1 MLGASWEPEFGS
13 GLGKGL
19 LTGVRGEVGE
29 SEGSIVTD
37 RVSYRKALFV
47 SSFGLDRV
55 YPNAER
61 QTGYRSRVREVCVR
75 FDSWRQR
82 VGWNE
87 IQRRRNCMAV
97 VGTR

>member
-1 MLGASWEPEFGS
+1 MLGASWEPAFGS

-29 SEGSIVTD
+29 REGSIVVD
-37 RVSYRKALFV
+37 RVSYLKALFV

-55 YPNAER
+55 CPNAER
-61 QTGYRSRVREVCVR
+61 QMKYKSGKGEVGVR

-82 VGWNE
+82 VGRME
-87 IQRRRNCMAV
+87 
-97 VGTR
+97 